1 MLAPALRSR
10 SCMSDVRSPWH
21 FDRAAALDRLDHD
34 EDLLWEV
41 VQQFIGDAPALLV
54 AIETAIRENDAAAL
68 RDAAHS
74 LKGSAGYLAADD
86 LCVSAQTL
94 EGFGRANLLD
104 DARRAWPAFTEAAE
118 AVVAVLRAEA
128 SGR

>member
-1 MLAPALRSR
+1 MN
-10 SCMSDVRSPWH
+10 DVRSPWH

-34 EDLLWEV
+34 EDLLWDV
-41 VQQFIGDAPALLV
+41 VQQFIDDAPALLA
-54 AIETAIRENDAAAL
+54 AIEAAIGHNDADAL

-86 LCVSAQTL
+86 LCMAAQTL
-94 EGFGRANLLD
+94 EGLGRANLLD
-104 DARRAWPAFTEAAE
+104 DARRAWPAFATEAG
-118 AVVAVLRAEA
+118 AVVAALRTEA